1 MKKLLSL
8 LLATALTFACVAA
21 TTAESK
27 EDEEAV
33 VYTAEAT
40 ALSYDDIWTVEESAV
55 PEENENELIE
65 AALLEQNYYNEEVPL
80 TFEEQDY
87 LRTACDEFDIPYA
100 LALGVIEQETNFR
113 NLIGDDGAS
122 AGYMQIQ
129 QKWHYDRMERLG
141 VTDLLN
147 PFGNFRVGCD
157 FLAELY
163 AQYEDWGMAL
173 TVYNMGH
180 YPGYISDYAYSVL
193 DNYAKWDEL
202 VQLND

>member
-8 LLATALTFACVAA
+8 LLAIALTFACVAV
-21 TTAESK
+21 TTTESK

-33 VYTAEAT
+33 VYIAEAT
-40 ALSYDDIWTVEESAV
+40 ALSYNDIWTVEESAV
-55 PEENENELIE
+55 PEENELIE
-65 AALLEQNYYNEEVPL
+65 ADLLEQTYCNEEVPL

-100 LALGVIEQETNFR
+100 LALGVIEQETDFR

-122 AGYMQIQ
+122 VGYMQIQ
-129 QKWHYDRMERLG
+129 QKWHYERMERLG

-147 PFGNFRVGCD
+147 PVGNFRVGCD

-163 AQYEDWGMAL
+163 VKYEDWGMAL